1 MTASIARKSV
11 TVAEY
16 NFPSTAENNSVWMI
30 YSQSNNYTNDGNNLS
45 TTDILYTLWLADKEA
60 QI

>member
-16 NFPSTAENNSVWMI
+16 SLPSGEEGDAEP
-30 YSQSNNYTNDGNNLS
+30 G
-45 TTDILYTLWLADKEA
+45 KE
-60 QI
+60 QEQ

>member
-16 NFPSTAENNSVWMI
+16 SLPSGERERRDGEKSNKKKRWRWRGQKIEDGAVKEDNNK
-30 YSQSNNYTNDGNNLS
+30 QRR
-45 TTDILYTLWLADKEA
+45 
-60 QI
+60 

>member
-16 NFPSTAENNSVWMI
+16 SFPSGEEGKKK
-30 YSQSNNYTNDGNNLS
+30 QGG
-45 TTDILYTLWLADKEA
+45 E
-60 QI
+60 

>member
-16 NFPSTAENNSVWMI
+16 SLPSGEGIAI
-30 YSQSNNYTNDGNNLS
+30 
-45 TTDILYTLWLADKEA
+45 KE
-60 QI
+60 QQGGQMETESGERQE

>member
-16 NFPSTAENNSVWMI
+16 SLPSGDGK
-30 YSQSNNYTNDGNNLS
+30 SNKKKRWRWRGEKNEEGKDREGHKGGKDG
-45 TTDILYTLWLADKEA
+45 EA
-60 QI
+60 S